1 MYSQYHDSIHPDLL
15 VLTGT
20 IREDGEMTM
29 CEGDTEENIDDL
41 KFECLIQVYI
51 FFKEIHKFYDLD
63 FQEIESGF
71 QLISKS
77 FIQ

>member
-1 MYSQYHDSIHPDLL
+1 MHSQYHDSVHPDLL
-15 VLTGT
+15 VLSDT
-20 IREDGEMTM
+20 IREDRGMTM
-29 CEGDTEENIDDL
+29 CEGNTAENIDDL

-63 FQEIESGF
+63 FQEIENRF
-71 QLISKS
+71 QVISKS